1 MKLKADGTVEKLKVR
16 ICLRGDKQ
24 EKNEDEDTWCS
35 IGGFDAVKKF
45 LALAAHHKCRVY
57 QLDYIGAFLQ
67 AIARGRV
74 ITMLPTE
81 WKESCRVFWCTIA
94 TIEVIVWTNPIKQEL
109 G

>member
-1 MKLKADGTVEKLKVR
+1 MTTFEIVLPNDNDVVIPTTTKFRVKLKADGTVEKLKVR
-16 ICLRGDKQ
+16 ICLWGDKQ
-24 EKNEDEDTWCS
+24 EKNEEEDTWCS

-74 ITMLPTE
+74 L
-81 WKESCRVFWCTIA
+81 K
-94 TIEVIVWTNPIKQEL
+94 
-109 G
+109 